1 MLIILMIPLGLTTAS
16 LAHRKNRNP
25 YTWGILGATWFIV
38 GIIGILVFSDV
49 KKLSEEEAIESKKK
63 ERIFLSIG
71 ITIGLLTV
79 VSWFWRPF

>member
-1 MLIILMIPLGLTTAS
+1 MLIILMIPFGLTTAF

-25 YTWGILGATWFIV
+25 YAWGILGATWFIV
-38 GIIGILVFSDV
+38 GVIGILFFSDI
-49 KKLSEEEAIESKKK
+49 KTLSKEEAIESKKK
-63 ERIFLSIG
+63 EKIFLSIG